1 MTDSLFRQYVS
12 ENEAAFSRELYMNKD
27 QMKCMVRHG
36 MCVGSHGYDHYWLD
50 SLVPEQQAKE
60 VDESLKFL
68 RDIGVDMDSWVMCY
82 PYGACNESL
91 IQIIKERGCKLGLT
105 TRVAEADLSVDN
117 AFLLPRLDTNDFPK
131 DRNADFPIMG
141 GK

>member
-1 MTDSLFRQYVS
+1 
-12 ENEAAFSRELYMNKD
+12 MNKD